1 MTPAERGKLTHFLGT
16 LIAGGGALLARLAV
30 IAWALS
36 AKFPPIGDG
45 HYYSVFAE
53 RLAHGQGYTWLWD
66 DGTVTY
72 AAHYPVGYPAIISV
86 FYMIFGVK
94 AAVPMV
100 VNAVLGTLG
109 VVAAHRLALMMT
121 TPRRALIVALAVALH
136 PAIVSYTPAFMTEGA
151 TLSLLLIAAAL
162 ALGEDTLWPRA
173 IAAGLVMGLAT
184 LVRPQC
190 LLLTPL
196 LALCMIVN
204 KPKKWPGLARA
215 GSIVALS
222 IITCLPWTARNCDK
236 MKRCSLVSVNGGW
249 NLAIGT
255 QTKSGA
261 WEELVV
267 PESCK
272 TIWDEAGKDACFE
285 REAKAA
291 ILAHP
296 ISWLASAP
304 HKLDATFDYFG
315 AGPWYLHAS
324 NPAAFSDR
332 GKLVLGTVETIAS
345 RALLLAAL
353 LSFALSKG
361 MPRNRRIV
369 ASIGAAFSLSPPAW
383 IAYGLLVVCVGLDRE
398 RHRVHLYAALVIA
411 ATMATHAIFFGAGR
425 YGLVVAPF
433 VALLAGATHRNLT
446 LRQPRHD
453 AIV

>member
-1 MTPAERGKLTHFLGT
+1 MKIKDT
-16 LIAGGGALLARLAV
+16 LISGGVALAARVTV
-30 IAWALS
+30 IVWALS
-36 AKFPPIGDG
+36 AGFPPIGDG
-45 HYYSVFAE
+45 HYYSIFAE
-53 RLAHGQGYTWLWD
+53 RLARGQGYTWLWD

-86 FYMIFGVK
+86 FYMIFGVR

-100 VNAVLGTLG
+100 VNAVLGAVG

-121 TPRRALIVALAVALH
+121 TPRRALVAALAIALH

-162 ALGEDTLWPRA
+162 ALGEGKLWLRA
-173 IAAGLVMGLAT
+173 VCAGLVMGLAT

-196 LALCMIVN
+196 LALCTIAGT
-204 KPKKWPGLARA
+204 PRKWPDLARA

-222 IITCLPWTARNCDK
+222 IITCLPWTSRNCDK

-261 WEELVV
+261 WEEHVV

-272 TIWDEAGKDACFE
+272 TVWDEAGKDACFE

-296 ISWLASAP
+296 IAWIARAP
-304 HKLDATFDYFG
+304 SKLDSTFDYFG

-324 NPAAFSDR
+324 NSEAFSDR
-332 GKLVLGTVETIAS
+332 SKAVVGTLETIVS

-361 MPRNRRIV
+361 MSRNRRIL

-383 IAYGLLVVCVGLDRE
+383 IAYGILAVCVGLDRE
-398 RHRVHLYAALVIA
+398 RHRVHAYAALVIA
-411 ATMATHAIFFGAGR
+411 ATMATHAAFFGAGR

-433 VALLAGATHRNLT
+433 VALLAAASERKPSRKPGIASASR
-446 LRQPRHD
+446 
-453 AIV
+453 